1 MLVATE
7 IKFCGM
13 TRAEDARA
21 AAALGAAYVGV
32 IFAGGPRRLTVERA
46 AAVLHDVPKSVRRVG
61 VFADA
66 SPKVIAESARRLGLG
81 VAQLHTDCDAAAVT
95 RIRGA
100 FEGEIWGVL
109 RLATASIPDLAAE
122 LFATADA
129 VLFDARV
136 PGKLGGTGVTLPW
149 LELADQLSRLRAR
162 SRKGEESGRGGGGG
176 GGGGAKLVLAGGL
189 NAENV
194 TEAIRLLR
202 PEIVDVSSGVETAP
216 GIKDH
221 ARMRAFRDAVHAST

>member
-1 MLVATE
+1 VATE

-13 TRAEDARA
+13 TRAEDACA
-21 AAALGAAYVGV
+21 AAALGASYVGV
-32 IFAGGPRRLTVERA
+32 IFAGGPRRLTVESA
-46 AAVLHDVPKSVRRVG
+46 AVVLHDVPKSVRRVG

-66 SPKVIAESARRLGLG
+66 SHEVIAESARRLALG
-81 VAQLHTDCDAAAVT
+81 VVQLHTDCDAAAVT

-100 FEGEIWGVL
+100 FGGEIWGVL
-109 RLATASIPDLAAE
+109 RLATASIPDFAAE
-122 LFATADA
+122 LFAAADA
-129 VLFDARV
+129 VLLDARV

-149 LELADQLSRLRAR
+149 RELAEQLSRLRAKR
-162 SRKGEESGRGGGGG
+162 EKGGGGS
-176 GGGGAKLVLAGGL
+176 AKLVLAGGL

-194 TEAIRLLR
+194 TEPIRLLR

-221 ARMRAFRDAVHAST
+221 ARMRAFRDAVHASK

>member
-1 MLVATE
+1 
-7 IKFCGM
+7 M
-13 TRAEDARA
+13 TRAEDACA
-21 AAALGAAYVGV
+21 AAALGASYVGV
-32 IFAGGPRRLTVERA
+32 IFAGGPRRLTVESA

-66 SPKVIAESARRLGLG
+66 SDEVIAESARRLGLG
-81 VAQLHTDCDAAAVT
+81 VVQLHTDCDAAAVT
-95 RIRGA
+95 RIRAA

-109 RLATASIPDLAAE
+109 RLGTASIPDVAAE

-129 VLFDARV
+129 VLVDARV

-149 LELADQLSRLRAR
+149 RELAEQLSRLRAKR
-162 SRKGEESGRGGGGG
+162 EKRVR
-176 GGGGAKLVLAGGL
+176 AKLVLAGGL

-194 TEAIRLLR
+194 KEAIRLLR